1 MKRKIIVALLGI
13 LVLSLSILL
22 INTQSKILT
31 ASAVT
36 TEAKNT
42 DDRVADE
49 NKTDRFIVTEYS
61 NIVEA
66 TYSFVRLNESECS
79 VRVTNKTLAT
89 KAIIPATT
97 KIDGVT
103 YKVTEVAANGF
114 TSSTK
119 LIKVSLPHT
128 IKKIGK
134 MAFANCT
141 KLERISLANVE
152 EIGDNAF
159 YRCIS
164 LKELVIPKSTKTIG
178 LTILRN
184 NDTKVRVRS
193 ESEYEGWAPTWN
205 SGNNDQ
211 NIEFNST
218 YIEPLELEIYNDISS
233 YASDFNNLGEIA
245 YVLASGQPR
254 TDDFYVVKNKKEE
267 IYDEEVK
274 EVDKKYIFVPAE
286 YNGIPIKVID
296 RSAFEGSSFE
306 QLIIEYSEEPIY
318 ICSNAFEFSG
328 IDPYE
333 TDDGE
338 AISNITINR
347 PVEFY
352 NYDIL
357 NDKKETEADNIF
369 VFSNIKSIVLPYS
382 ISGIAKSMFA
392 ECQYLTNIYF
402 TEPKSYEEDINY
414 ELAKRNM
421 LKIVKEL
428 ADRHK
433 LGVVYLPNSEENKDF
448 NTIGASAFDGTTSIK
463 EMHLYNNL
471 TKVEESVFANWIDNP
486 HSENLQT
493 VYVHN
498 TGKIPED
505 WSPDLGFTHILYD
518 IYFYKITFDPN
529 GGTFTEI
536 PEDYEKIFNSDNT
549 TILSVAIVVP
559 DNIEFDE
566 LPTVFYDNNVLTGW
580 EDSKG
585 NKYNIGENYTF
596 DSDTILYAKWER
608 IYTISFNANGGTV
621 SPEEIQVVHNNK
633 IGKMPTPKN
642 GNFQF
647 NGWYYN
653 ETQYTEE
660 TIYYNDFSISLTAR
674 WIETYEI
681 TFDPNG
687 GTVSPTSKI
696 VVLNDDIGNLPEPT
710 NGLHIFEGWYMG
722 NTEYTS
728 STEYTIKDDIILTAK
743 WTYRYTIH
751 IDPNGGSLDYDSF
764 VVVFGQPINNIPESE
779 KPGNKFLGWFD
790 KNHKEYKNGDIFEL
804 NEDLY
809 LKADWKKIIY
819 ITLDDQDG
827 KNTTHIVEAF
837 NNEKLPLVDING
849 EELGIPPKTG
859 YVFLGYYTQKEGG
872 TPLYINESDKLIS
885 EDCPFESDTTLYGQ
899 YDYFRYEINYIY
911 DSRGIENSNRKDFT
925 INDVINNTFTFKPIV
940 DYNHSPAQKV
950 LWSIKNIGEAAKTNY
965 LEDKCIEVVGSWS
978 NIELHISYNLNGGT
992 NNSVNP
998 SVLYYGDH
1006 IVLSSPSRVGY
1017 EFLEWRDDKGFYV
1030 SDEIFY
1036 VYITDLKYDN
1046 MSLTAQ
1052 WRNRINAVK
1061 TTSNYTDKEIT
1072 VTRDTIIELPKRN
1085 FSSTCVINVSSA
1097 ANKLHIYSPNGST
1110 YNLRLIIEP
1119 RLTEGFEL
1127 ILEHLTMTLPVS
1139 YSTEK
1144 NEEYCILSYT
1154 KLNLYT
1160 YGFVAI
1166 KGRNGAN
1173 GNIYGNKNG
1182 GDGMAAI
1189 RCSMLEV
1196 HRADNLLI
1204 TGGNGGIAASGTG
1217 ITDNGGKAGSG
1228 AVAIILVFTN
1238 NPPILCENVEV
1249 YGGCSGDNKTCMNGW
1264 YNIPP
1269 TVTPPH
1275 LKN

>member
-1 MKRKIIVALLGI
+1 MKITKNKLIALAFGLI
-13 LVLSLSILL
+13 FILSLIAFA
-22 INTQSKILT
+22 IITQVSNIAFADT
-31 ASAVT
+31 ATVK
-36 TEAKNT
+36 TENAS
-42 DDRVADE
+42 
-49 NKTDRFIVTEYS
+49 NKTNYDEFVVLDS
-61 NIVEA
+61 QNIVPA
-66 TYSFVRLNESECS
+66 TYTFSKLNERECS
-79 VRVTNKTLAT
+79 VRIANKTT
-89 KAIIPATT
+89 ATT
-97 KIDGVT
+97 AVIPTFGEINGVK
-103 YKVTEVAANGF
+103 YRVVEIAANGF
-114 TSSTK
+114 MSSTN
-119 LIKVSLPHT
+119 LVRVSLPVALR
-128 IKKIGK
+128 KIGN
-134 MAFANCT
+134 MAFYNCP
-141 KLERISLANVE
+141 KLERINLSNVE
-152 EIGDNAF
+152 AIGNNVFYKCLKLEEIIIPASVKSMGTSVFKNNNTTVKLRADNEA
-159 YRCIS
+159 
-164 LKELVIPKSTKTIG
+164 
-178 LTILRN
+178 
-184 NDTKVRVRS
+184 
-193 ESEYEGWAPTWN
+193 EGWTSSWN
-205 SGNNDQ
+205 ANNNNQ
-211 NIEFNST
+211 NVV
-218 YIEPLELEIYNDISS
+218 YGCKDVQPLELETVYSASARSATPTVS
-233 YASDFNNLGEIA
+233 YT
-245 YVLASGQPR
+245 LAGGQPR
-254 TDDFYVVKNKKEE
+254 TDNFYLNPENFDDYVERDSNN
-267 IYDEEVK
+267 
-274 EVDKKYIFVPAE
+274 IFVP
-286 YNGIPIKVID
+286 
-296 RSAFEGSSFE
+296 SSFNGVE
-306 QLIIEYSEEPIY
+306 INAISGEAFAGVGFDQLIIEYGAVPIKIGNNVFLSANSEDESVEINST
-318 ICSNAFEFSG
+318 IVINREIVFTDVFEG
-328 IDPYE
+328 Y
-333 TDDGE
+333 GE
-338 AISNITINR
+338 NNESSNIFLEAKVKAIVLPDNITRIPESAFNCCFYLENIYFRTPEVITDREEMLGIIN
-347 PVEFY
+347 
-352 NYDIL
+352 
-357 NDKKETEADNIF
+357 KAEADNIKAI
-369 VFSNIKSIVLPYS
+369 NQDESID
-382 ISGIAKSMFA
+382 
-392 ECQYLTNIYF
+392 LTQIGH
-402 TEPKSYEEDINY
+402 SS
-414 ELAKRNM
+414 
-421 LKIVKEL
+421 
-428 ADRHK
+428 
-433 LGVVYLPNSEENKDF
+433 VVYLPKNITFIGSDAFSSANKIRVLNIYENVTEVESRIVSE
-448 NTIGASAFDGTTSIK
+448 
-463 EMHLYNNL
+463 
-471 TKVEESVFANWIDNP
+471 WDNDT
-486 HSENLQT
+486 QI
-493 VYVHN
+493 VKVHN
-498 TGKIPED
+498 TKKIEYGEGKWAED
-505 WSPDLGFTHILYD
+505 WNAEFTNY
-518 IYFYKITFDPN
+518 YFDKEFYRINFDPN

-566 LPTVFYDNNVLTGW
+566 LPTVFYDNNVFTGW

-674 WIETYEI
+674 WIERYEI

-696 VVLNDDIGNLPEPT
+696 VVLDDVIGNLPEPT

-1204 TGGNGGIAASGTG
+1204 TGGNGGIAASGTR